1 MWVRCSDKLKEI
13 SICEEKLEKVELA
26 RSVSF
31 QKETSVGVVNVTSSL
46 NENGDLYIGGW

>member
-31 QKETSVGVVNVTSSL
+31 QKETSVGVVNVTSL